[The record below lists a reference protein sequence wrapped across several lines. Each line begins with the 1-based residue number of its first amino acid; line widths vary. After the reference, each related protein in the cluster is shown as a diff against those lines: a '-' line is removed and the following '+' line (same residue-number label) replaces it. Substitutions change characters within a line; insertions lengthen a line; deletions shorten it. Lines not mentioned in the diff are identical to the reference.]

1 MTTFLVGVFNI
12 GFTNGFT
19 TTSVI
24 NHMSFSH
31 DVSLGTDSYNYND
44 TFGSGHDDEYDY
56 SHSKSK
62 SKTKSITSKIKSYSS
77 KKTPK
82 SISSSLDDEYEGYEE
97 DEYDN
102 TTGFDFNSLSNISD
116 TIYTDSTISTVST
129 VSTVSTIPTEATYT
143 TVSTELD
150 DTTVSTELDDTT
162 VSTESDDTTVSTESS
177 DTTVSTES
185 DDTNNVL
192 ETEAEQTSDTSME
205 SGKKSSKH
213 ISKVVIPV
221 VAAAL
226 SMFIVA
232 LVIVRKEKQKRD
244 QRDKPVVKKV
254 LDSDKSSTSNENEK
268 KRDFS
273 KEKIFDQKY
282 EDAQG
287 YLVPSVKRAKYA
299 EATKFNDSKES
310 ESDYALAQAQH
321 YEVPDSPEYDL
332 GTNDNYDNTNDETY
346 YEIGHVVSH
355 ETDNMVSSRI
365 YDNNQIY
372 IESTNTEVVYNLPNK
387 RIKPNQGS
395 TYYSVATNTEHPDVT
410 NEAEYDLAS
419 K

>member
-1 MTTFLVGVFNI
+1 MIFKLMTTFLVGVFNI

-44 TFGSGHDDEYDY
+44 TFGSGHDDDYDY

-102 TTGFDFNSLSNISD
+102 TTGFDFNSLSNVSD
-116 TIYTDSTISTVST
+116 TIYTDSTVST
-129 VSTVSTIPTEATYT
+129 DSTIPTETTYT
-143 TVSTELD
+143 TVSTE
-150 DTTVSTELDDTT
+150 SGDTT
-162 VSTESDDTTVSTESS
+162 VSTESDEI
-177 DTTVSTES
+177 
-185 DDTNNVL
+185 NNVL
-192 ETEAEQTSDTSME
+192 ESEAEQTSDTSME

-226 SMFIVA
+226 SMLIVA

-254 LDSDKSSTSNENEK
+254 LDSNKSSNHNENEK

-273 KEKIFDQKY
+273 KEKFFDQKY

-332 GTNDNYDNTNDETY
+332 GTNDNIDDSY
-346 YEIGHVVSH
+346 YEVGDIVN
-355 ETDNMVSSRI
+355 TPI
-365 YDNNQIY
+365 YDNNNQIS
-372 IESTNTEVVYNLPNK
+372 IESTYSHIIYNLPNK

-395 TYYSVATNTEHPDVT
+395 TYYSVATNMEHPDVT

>member
-1 MTTFLVGVFNI
+1 MIFKLITTFLVGVFNI

-19 TTSVI
+19 ITSVI
-24 NHMSFSH
+24 NQMSFTH
-31 DVSLGTDSYNYND
+31 DVSLRTDSYDYND
-44 TFGSGHDDEYDY
+44 TFGSGHDNDHDY
-56 SHSKSK
+56 SHGKSKSK
-62 SKTKSITSKIKSYSS
+62 SKTKPITNKIKSYSS

-82 SISSSLDDEYEGYEE
+82 SISISLDDEYDRYEE

-102 TTGFDFNSLSNISD
+102 TTGIDFNILSNISD
-116 TIYTDSTISTVST
+116 TIYTDT
-129 VSTVSTIPTEATYT
+129 TVSTIPTDATY
-143 TVSTELD
+143 S
-150 DTTVSTELDDTT
+150 T
-162 VSTESDDTTVSTESS
+162 VSTESSDTTVSTESS

-185 DDTNNVL
+185 DEINNVL
-192 ETEAEQTSDTSME
+192 ESEAEQTSDTSME

-232 LVIVRKEKQKRD
+232 LVIIRKEKQKRD
-244 QRDKPVVKKV
+244 KRDKPVVKKV
-254 LDSDKSSTSNENEK
+254 LDSNKSSNLNENKK

-299 EATKFNDSKES
+299 EATKFNESKES

-321 YEVPDSPEYDL
+321 YEVPDSPEYDF
-332 GTNDNYDNTNDETY
+332 GTNDNIDDSY
-346 YEIGHVVSH
+346 YEVGDIVN
-355 ETDNMVSSRI
+355 TPI
-365 YDNNQIY
+365 YDNNNQIS
-372 IESTNTEVVYNLPNK
+372 IESTYSHIIYNLPNNK
-387 RIKPNQGS
+387 LKSNQGS
-395 TYYSVATNTEHPDVT
+395 TYYSVATNMEHPDVT
-410 NEAEYDLAS
+410 NETEYDLAS

>member
-1 MTTFLVGVFNI
+1 MIFKIITTFLVGVFNI

-19 TTSVI
+19 ITSVI
-24 NHMSFSH
+24 SQMSFTH
-31 DVSLGTDSYNYND
+31 DVSLRTDSYDYND
-44 TFGSGHDDEYDY
+44 TFGSGHDNDHDY
-56 SHSKSK
+56 SHGKSKSK
-62 SKTKSITSKIKSYSS
+62 SKTKTKPVTNKIKSYSS

-116 TIYTDSTISTVST
+116 TIYTDSTD
-129 VSTVSTIPTEATYT
+129 STILTETTY
-143 TVSTELD
+143 
-150 DTTVSTELDDTT
+150 TT

-185 DDTNNVL
+185 DNTNNVL
-192 ETEAEQTSDTSME
+192 EAEAEQTSDTSME

-232 LVIVRKEKQKRD
+232 LVIIRKEKQKRD
-244 QRDKPVVKKV
+244 KRDKPVVKKV
-254 LDSDKSSTSNENEK
+254 LDSSKSSNLNENEK

-273 KEKIFDQKY
+273 KEQIFDQKY
-282 EDAQG
+282 EDSQG
-287 YLVPSVKRAKYA
+287 YLVPSVKRAKYD
-299 EATKFNDSKES
+299 EATKFNESKES
-310 ESDYALAQAQH
+310 KSEYALAQH
-321 YEVPDSPEYDL
+321 YEVPNSPEYDF
-332 GTNDNYDNTNDETY
+332 GTNDNIDDSY
-346 YEIGHVVSH
+346 YEVGDIVN
-355 ETDNMVSSRI
+355 TPI
-365 YDNNQIY
+365 YDNNNQIS
-372 IESTNTEVVYNLPNK
+372 IESTYSHIIYNLPNNK
-387 RIKPNQGS
+387 LKSNQGS
-395 TYYSVATNTEHPDVT
+395 TYYSVATNMEHSDVT
-410 NEAEYDLAS
+410 NETEYDLAS